1 VSRRVVVAAAALVL
15 GAGACGSPPKPL
27 VAPPIP
33 EAAVPAALDA
43 AGGLTLQP
51 DATKDVQ
58 RAFRSVGPTSLVKDG
73 RVWEVRQGDRL
84 LGLLELASIGRRA
97 DTRKESDRQAMR
109 RQILVGEPAE
119 LDFSG
124 VPVYETTDGTLSTF
138 VWFGRQM
145 LGTLTLEGVDAD
157 AVSNDLVTRIL
168 QDRHWPNL
176 SPDDFETE

>member
-1 VSRRVVVAAAALVL
+1 MTKPLLVL
-15 GAGACGSPPKPL
+15 AVALAIVAGACGGASKPL

-33 EAAVPAALDA
+33 ESAVPATVDA
-43 AGGLTLQP
+43 AGGLVMQP
-51 DATKDVQ
+51 NASKDVL

-73 RVWEVRQGDRL
+73 RVWEVRQGERL
-84 LGLLELASIGRRA
+84 VGLLELATIGRRV

-124 VPVYETTDGTLSTF
+124 VPVYETTDGALSTF
-138 VWFGRQM
+138 VWFGRQI
-145 LGTLTLEGVDAD
+145 LGTLTLKGVDAD

-168 QDRHWPNL
+168 QDRRWPNL
-176 SPDDFETE
+176 SPDDFEAS

>member
-1 VSRRVVVAAAALVL
+1 VVALAL
-15 GAGACGSPPKPL
+15 GACGGSAKPL
-27 VAPPIP
+27 AVPSIP
-33 EAAVPAALDA
+33 EAAVPATVST
-43 AGGLTLQP
+43 AGGLTMQP
-51 DATKDVQ
+51 NSSKDVQ
-58 RAFRSVGPTSLVKDG
+58 RAFRSVGPTSLVKEG

-84 LGLLELASIGRRA
+84 VGLLELASIGRRA

-109 RQILVGEPAE
+109 RQILTGEPTE

-145 LGTLTLEGVDAD
+145 LGTLTLKGVDAD

-168 QDRHWPNL
+168 QSRHWPNL
-176 SPDDFETE
+176 HPDDFEVS

>member
-1 VSRRVVVAAAALVL
+1 MRRLWLVPIVVVVV
-15 GAGACGSPPKPL
+15 AGACGGSPTPL

-33 EAAVPAALDA
+33 TAAVPARVDA
-43 AGGLTLQP
+43 AGGLVMQP
-51 DATKDVQ
+51 NASKDVQ
-58 RAFRSVGPTSLVKDG
+58 HAFRSVGPTSLVKEG
-73 RVWEVRQGDRL
+73 RVWEVRQGERL
-84 LGLLELASIGRRA
+84 VGLLELASIGRRA
-97 DTRKESDRQAMR
+97 DTRKEADRQAMR

-124 VPVYETTDGTLSTF
+124 VPVYETTDGALSTF

-145 LGTLTLEGVDAD
+145 LGTLTLKGVDAD

-176 SPDDFETE
+176 SPDAFQQN